1 MAEYTANY
9 NLEKQQP
16 NEYISIDGINGNF
29 DKIDEAIAGKANKT
43 DIPSIPDSLPANGGN
58 SDTVGG
64 KLPSAFANASHTHDD
79 RYYTESEVDTKLGAK
94 ANTGHTHTKSD
105 VGLGNVDNTADA
117 NKSVNYAN
125 SAGVSNTTNQLSVTA
140 SAPGSPFAGQLW
152 IW

>member
-1 MAEYTANY
+1 MSTTTKLGLIKPSGTDFINIE
-9 NLEKQQP
+9 
-16 NEYISIDGINGNF
+16 DINGNM

-43 DIPSIPDSLPANGGN
+43 DIPIIPGSLPANGGDA
-58 SDTVGG
+58 DTVGG
-64 KLPSAFANASHTHDD
+64 KLPSAFANANHNHDD
-79 RYYTESEVDTKLGAK
+79 RYYTESEMDTKLGAK
-94 ANTGHTHTKSD
+94 ANTSHTHTKSD

-140 SAPGSPFAGQLW
+140 SAPGSPFTGQLW